1 MLQSTLIF
9 LFDFMFTRKIY
20 TITGTVRTSL
30 YQSEMDPVQVN
41 KISDA
46 VSSLVT
52 DLTWIFLA
60 GLSLTVVAYLVL
72 EQITK
77 KRWSET
83 VAHTAKENCTELGV
97 FRRTHNL
104 DLTTLLAHLHL
115 FHRGMSTY

>member
-30 YQSEMDPVQVN
+30 YQSGMDPVQVN

-60 GLSLTVVAYLVL
+60 GLFLTVVAYLVL

-83 VAHTAKENCTELGV
+83 VAHTAKEIEPKSASSAGP
-97 FRRTHNL
+97 
-104 DLTTLLAHLHL
+104 TT
-115 FHRGMSTY
+115 